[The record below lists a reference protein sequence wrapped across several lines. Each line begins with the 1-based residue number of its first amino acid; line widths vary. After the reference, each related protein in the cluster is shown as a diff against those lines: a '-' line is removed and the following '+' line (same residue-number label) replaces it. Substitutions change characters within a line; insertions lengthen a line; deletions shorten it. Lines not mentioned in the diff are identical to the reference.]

1 MAKRKSINSA
11 QGKDG
16 LSFEVDVE
24 AVNRQLEAHR
34 MTSQEARTA
43 ILRGFASA
51 MGLIRNEAVK
61 NLSAVQG
68 RDGRI
73 NARSLKRFIRRGTY
87 KDLSGA
93 YISITGRSS
102 RAQRSSLYRS
112 GAKDIGFVL
121 KFFENGTRERYTKL
135 KVGHKPRYTGKIRAS
150 HFFSQAVTAKQGEAQ
165 ARLMEFIE
173 KQIISIERK
182 RK

>member
-73 NARSLKRFIRRGTY
+73 NARPLKRFIRRGTY
-87 KDLSGA
+87 KDL
-93 YISITGRSS
+93 
-102 RAQRSSLYRS
+102 S

-135 KVGHKPRYTGKIRAS
+135 KVGRKPRYTGKIRAS
-150 HFFSQAVTAKQGEAQ
+150 NFFSQAVTAKQGEAQ